1 VGADELL
8 PAIAG
13 TASSN
18 IHSTPAYVDRQN
30 GRRAFG
36 GTAVYVHYFHC
47 TDGISFF
54 ADEQGS
60 RIARDEEFFLAAMKR
75 AETVMR
81 ELPSHDWSDWI
92 VCVYDDLRQM
102 VEVFNFP
109 AMRALAQLGR
119 AGAVGD
125 VICAARRGAL
135 PRSGPLK
142 RHL

>member
-1 VGADELL
+1 M
-8 PAIAG
+8 
-13 TASSN
+13 S
-18 IHSTPAYVDRQN
+18 
-30 GRRAFG
+30 
-36 GTAVYVHYFHC
+36 VHYFHC
-47 TDGISFF
+47 TDGVSFF

-102 VEVFNFP
+102 VGVFSFP
-109 AMRALAQLGR
+109 AVRAFASLGR
-119 AGAVGD
+119 VGP
-125 VICAARRGAL
+125 VGEWICAAGRGAL
-135 PRSGPLK
+135 PRSEPLK